1 MCCFLIAKRIILRHF
16 KNRPMAIINKM
27 RKQGWV
33 FIVILGSLALF
44 VLSDLISGF
53 QKNGG
58 MEDPIVGE
66 INGVT
71 IKYSEYDLA
80 LRNRISMKEQ
90 NKQGAPLDEN
100 DRTGAANDAWDD
112 LFRKYVVYSE
122 YEKLGVVASNEELKT
137 QLFTDD
143 AHPFIKQYFTNEQG
157 EFSSANVR
165 NWYAQ
170 VYKSNPEAQ
179 LFFNSLKDA
188 IVSSIQSEKYR
199 DMIEKGIHVTNFDVL
214 QDFIGQTKMVTG
226 SVVGLQ
232 LTSVNDEEV
241 KYEESDLKNYYNANK
256 NEFKLAEERDLEYVS
271 WTVIPSSYDSADVL
285 QAITQDMIL
294 FASAEND
301 SAFAAVNSERP
312 FVNNFRRIGEFAP
325 ELNSL
330 VVSAMKGDIV
340 GPVVSSGSYVIAK
353 VADIKETQETKY
365 KYKQM
370 IIPRSWND
378 KQDSIEKAKDARAF
392 FDRMKSEGWDAVLP
406 PAREIG
412 YQVYGDIDGNM
423 PWANEDMLDQSIAN
437 EIKRGRKGDYLF
449 KFGEQGYYLIYIEE
463 NPNNNEYVVI
473 DVYKE
478 ITPSTKTA
486 NEAYAQASQLRGKL
500 SSGAKGQFDEVLES
514 NGYAKRI
521 AKELTRSGATI
532 PGIDDAKEI
541 IRWAFDD
548 ERKLND
554 ISDVFTLENRQ
565 VIAHI
570 SGIRKEGIGSF
581 EEVREK
587 VVEAVIKQKKFEI
600 LEQKL
605 AEAKIGKPN
614 MIQVALA
621 LGTVAQDFSR
631 TNFKSD
637 AFYAARDE
645 ARVHGAALGMPLNK
659 MSKPIRGENGVYI
672 VHVTEETTPE
682 IPTDL
687 ENRKGMVNAT
697 LFQTMETKVVASLK
711 ALADI
716 KDYRN
721 KYY

>member
-16 KNRPMAIINKM
+16 KNQPMAIINKM

-33 FIVILGSLALF
+33 FIVILGTLALF
-44 VLSDLISGF
+44 VMSDLISGF
-53 QKNGG
+53 QKGGG

-66 INGVT
+66 INGVS
-71 IKYSEYDLA
+71 IKYSEYDLS
-80 LRNRISMKEQ
+80 LRNRLGMKEQ

-100 DRTGAANDAWDD
+100 DRQGAAGDAWDD
-112 LFRKYVVYSE
+112 LFRKYVVYDE
-122 YEKLGVVASNEELKT
+122 YEKLGIVASNEELKT

-143 AHPFIKQYFTNEQG
+143 AHPFVRQYFTNDKG

-179 LFFNSLKDA
+179 VFFNSLKDA

-199 DMIEKGIHVTNFDVL
+199 DLIEKGIHVTNFDIL
-214 QDFIGQTKMVTG
+214 QDFIGQTRMVSG

-232 LTSVNDEEV
+232 LSSVNEEDV
-241 KYEESDLKNYYNANK
+241 KYDENDLKNYYNANK
-256 NEFKLAEERDLEYVS
+256 NEFKLNEERDIEYVS
-271 WTVIPSSYDSADVL
+271 WSVIPSNYDSLDVL
-285 QAITQDMIL
+285 QAITNDITL
-294 FASAEND
+294 FANADND

-312 FVNNFRRIGEFAP
+312 FVTNFRRIGDFAQ
-325 ELNSL
+325 ELNGL
-330 VVSAMKGDIV
+330 VVNAMKGDVV
-340 GPVVSSGSYVIAK
+340 GPVVSTGSYVIAK
-353 VADIKETQETKY
+353 VADVRETQETKY

-370 IIPRSWND
+370 IIPRNWND

-392 FDRMKSEGWDAVLP
+392 FDRMKTEGWDAVLP
-406 PAREIG
+406 SAREIG

-423 PWANEDMLDQSIAN
+423 PWANDDMLDPSIMN
-437 EIKRGRKGDYLF
+437 EIKRGKKGDYIF
-449 KFGEQGYYLIYIEE
+449 KFGEQGYYLLYVDET
-463 NPNNNEYVVI
+463 PNNMEYVVVEI
-473 DVYKE
+473 YKE

-486 NEAYAQASQLRGKL
+486 NESYVLANQLRAQL
-500 SSGAKGQFDEVLES
+500 SNGAKGKFDEILES

-521 AKELTRSGATI
+521 AKELTRSGATV

-565 VIAHI
+565 VVAHL
-570 SGIRKEGIGSF
+570 SGVRKEGIGSF

-587 VVEAVIKQKKFEI
+587 VVEAVIKQKKFEL
-600 LEQKL
+600 LELKL
-605 AEAKIGKPN
+605 AEARKDKSN
-614 MIQVALA
+614 LIQIALA

-631 TNFKSD
+631 VNFKSE

-645 ARVHGAALGMPLNK
+645 ARIHGAALGMPLNK
-659 MSKPIRGENGVYI
+659 ISTTIRGENGVYI
-672 VHVTEETTPE
+672 VNVTEETTPE

-687 ENRKGMVNAT
+687 ENRKGMVHAT
-697 LFQTMETKVVASLK
+697 LFQTLETKVVSSLK
-711 ALADI
+711 SLADI
-716 KDYRN
+716 KDYRT